1 MEDNQKRDKENSN
14 NVGQT
19 SINILEEQKSEK
31 KSKTKAEL
39 KREIS
44 GNIEELVK
52 NTSIIENKY
61 NNELLKIKMRAFS

>member
-52 NTSIIENKY
+52 NNSIIENKY